1 MATERARRSPRWW
14 PSTPLDTLKLNPN
27 VPQRAQNLLELV
39 ANEMATEPCQ
49 ADAALVAFHANTLK
63 HLAVLKA
70 KGGPRYDAIQL

>member
-1 MATERARRSPRWW
+1 MQGGRRAGGLPYPWIPFNITLM
-14 PSTPLDTLKLNPN
+14 PS
-27 VPQRAQNLLELV
+27 RHAQNLLELV

>member
-1 MATERARRSPRWW
+1 
-14 PSTPLDTLKLNPN
+14 
-27 VPQRAQNLLELV
+27 
-39 ANEMATEPCQ
+39 MATEPCQ

>member
-1 MATERARRSPRWW
+1 MG
-14 PSTPLDTLKLNPN
+14 
-27 VPQRAQNLLELV
+27 RAQNLLELV

-63 HLAVLKA
+63 HLALLKA